1 MDPSICVIYGEECSA
16 VCTDGQ
22 GVGSGEVVRSVIIE
36 AAVGYVSLIPNSVN
50 PGQITCKQHVE
61 LYHRKKLGCHSS
73 GSVGGRGGIISIIIK
88 L

>member
-22 GVGSGEVVRSVIIE
+22 GVGSGVVVRSVTI
-36 AAVGYVSLIPNSVN
+36 AVAVVSVSLIPNSVN

-61 LYHRKKLGCHSS
+61 HYHRKKTWLSQ
-73 GSVGGRGGIISIIIK
+73 
-88 L
+88 